1 VTPARPI
8 LRIFTD
14 EGVPDSVGDCFAA
27 CGHHVIRLREAV
39 ATGSPDPLV
48 CAAAEANDA
57 ILVALDGDM
66 RALAQRRGVG
76 QRRFRTLSLIKVSC
90 KVTRAGERI
99 KAAMSLIEHEWLY
112 GAEQADRRLF
122 MEIGTDVIRTFR

>member
-1 VTPARPI
+1 VTTARPV
-8 LRIFTD
+8 LRVFTD
-14 EGVPDSVGDCFAA
+14 EGVPDSVGDCFAS

-66 RALAQRRGVG
+66 RALAQRRGIG
-76 QRRFRTLSLIKVSC
+76 QRWFRTLSLIKISC
-90 KVTRAGERI
+90 KITRANDRV
-99 KAAMSLIEHEWLY
+99 KAAMSLIENEWLY
-112 GAEQADRRLF
+112 SADQADRRLF
-122 MEIGTDVIRTFR
+122 MEIGSDVIRTFR